1 MHDCFSFLRASA
13 HRSICILLNRASSGN
28 TFLGSAL
35 NCKVASVVDEPAECM
50 TIDVKNLAPDPLYA
64 SICDKTSPARPD
76 LATFLPEFNSAL
88 I

>member
-1 MHDCFSFLRASA
+1 
-13 HRSICILLNRASSGN
+13 
-28 TFLGSAL
+28 
-35 NCKVASVVDEPAECM
+35 M